1 MTIDKN
7 CQVKLFGTTQPSINA
22 IRFALY
28 QEKEGTYVWLPGF
41 QLVNDVIEPRVRE
54 KEKEEKVLC
63 SPKSWNSIDPIFW
76 NVARFFSHFYLDS
89 ILSAWSEL
97 QQQ

>member
-41 QLVNDVIEPRVRE
+41 QLVNEVIEPRARE
-54 KEKEEKVLC
+54 ERRKRFYVLQKVETQLTPF
-63 SPKSWNSIDPIFW
+63 SEMLPD
-76 NVARFFSHFYLDS
+76 FFPTST
-89 ILSAWSEL
+89 
-97 QQQ
+97 

>member
-22 IRFALY
+22 IRFKLY
-28 QEKEGTYVWLPGF
+28 QEKEGTQYVWLPGF
-41 QLVNDVIEPRVRE
+41 QLVNEVIEPRAQE

-63 SPKSWNSIDPIFW
+63 SPKS
-76 NVARFFSHFYLDS
+76 
-89 ILSAWSEL
+89 
-97 QQQ
+97 